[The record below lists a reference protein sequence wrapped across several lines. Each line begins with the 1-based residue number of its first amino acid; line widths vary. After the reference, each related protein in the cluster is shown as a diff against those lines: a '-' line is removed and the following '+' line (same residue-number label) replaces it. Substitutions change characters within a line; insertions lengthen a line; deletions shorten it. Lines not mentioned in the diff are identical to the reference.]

1 MIIRIAKNSLFN
13 VVNEVSQRYFFIF
26 IFSLFAF
33 VGSNLYV
40 KED

>member
-1 MIIRIAKNSLFN
+1 MIIRIAKNSLFT
-13 VVNEVSQRYFFIF
+13 VVNAVSPHNFFIF

-33 VGSNLYV
+33 VGSILYV